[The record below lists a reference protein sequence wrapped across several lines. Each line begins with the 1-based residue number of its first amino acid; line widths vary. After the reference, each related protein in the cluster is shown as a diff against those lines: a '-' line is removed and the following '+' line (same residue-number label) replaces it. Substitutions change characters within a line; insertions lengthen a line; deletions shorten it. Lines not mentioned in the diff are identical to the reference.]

1 MPNMFVSPYSCT
13 AEEERGMPRQCGA
26 RGEVKKAHIKKEG
39 FQRIKEKSWGGAVTL
54 HPFS

>member
-1 MPNMFVSPYSCT
+1 MFVSPYSCT

-54 HPFS
+54 RPFS